1 MKSADTDRQDD
12 AVRRSSTR
20 FDRTKSSSSRSDL
33 VEARTSSRRAEPG
46 AAARASTRREHFERE
61 VPETVD
67 ENRRSSHRFD
77 RAASRPEHEES
88 AVDSRDHRR
97 TSGRFERV
105 PSSRARRARAGGG
118 AEEEEEADSRRSS
131 RPSLLTKRRN
141 DREGFDRTKSSSS
154 KATREEDEKEPR
166 HVKRAG
172 SSRDLTRSR
181 SVDPSLHASSR
192 RDHGEEDVD
201 SNSEIL
207 RADHH
212 HHHHH
217 HHHQTQD
224 EGRGRSVDPGGRHK
238 DGGASGRA
246 QQACGVALQVE
257 RGTLREKQGSIR
269 GEDGDLRE

>member
-1 MKSADTDRQDD
+1 MAALDAAEHPHGPSSSTLERAKSSSGLERSSRRAAATVNERDARLDRAASSSYGGKRMKSADTDRQDD

-131 RPSLLTKRRN
+131 RRKFCDFFPVC
-141 DREGFDRTKSSSS
+141 D
-154 KATREEDEKEPR
+154 
-166 HVKRAG
+166 V
-172 SSRDLTRSR
+172 RS
-181 SVDPSLHASSR
+181 
-192 RDHGEEDVD
+192 
-201 SNSEIL
+201 
-207 RADHH
+207 
-212 HHHHH
+212 
-217 HHHQTQD
+217 
-224 EGRGRSVDPGGRHK
+224 
-238 DGGASGRA
+238 
-246 QQACGVALQVE
+246 
-257 RGTLREKQGSIR
+257 
-269 GEDGDLRE
+269 